1 MCNQNQL
8 KKLLDDVAENSRNI
22 FRDSLHSVILFG
34 SYARGDYD
42 EESDVDI
49 FIIADVESDE
59 LHHFRKQINVLCG
72 NLLMEYGVV
81 VSIIEKDLKTYN
93 RYADILPLYKNIA
106 KEGVRIA

>member
-1 MCNQNQL
+1 MCTENQL
-8 KKLLDDVAENSRNI
+8 KCLLDDVAENSRNI

-49 FIIADVESDE
+49 FIIADVDSSE
-59 LHHFRKQINVLCG
+59 LYQFKKQIDLLCG
-72 NLLMEYGVV
+72 TLLFEYGIV

-93 RYADILPLYKNIA
+93 KYMDILPFYKNI
-106 KEGVRIA
+106 KEEGVRIA